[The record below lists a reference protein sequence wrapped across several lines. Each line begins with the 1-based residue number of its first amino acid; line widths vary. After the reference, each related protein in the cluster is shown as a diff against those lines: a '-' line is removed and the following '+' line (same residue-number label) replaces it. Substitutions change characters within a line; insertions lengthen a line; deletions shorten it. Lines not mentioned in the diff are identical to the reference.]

1 MEIRLD
7 DLAGPEIATLLD
19 EHIEEMQ
26 SVTPPESI
34 HALSLE
40 GLRDPAVTVWTVWD
54 GDELIGCGAIM
65 ELDAVHAELKS
76 MRTSAPRRGR
86 GVASTLLA
94 HLLGEARKRGYR
106 RVSLE
111 TGSMAHFEPARRF
124 YLKHGFEYCE
134 PFAAYSDD
142 PNSVFMTMEL

>member
-1 MEIRLD
+1 MDIRLD
-7 DLAGPEIATLLD
+7 DLAGPEIATFLD
-19 EHIEEMQ
+19 EHIEEMK

-34 HALSLE
+34 HALSLD

-65 ELDAVHAELKS
+65 DLDTSHAELKS
-76 MRTSAPRRGR
+76 MRTSASWRGR

-94 HLLGEARKRGYR
+94 HLLGEARQRGYR

-111 TGSMAHFEPARRF
+111 TGSMPHFEPARQF
-124 YLKHGFEYCE
+124 YLKHGFEYCG
-134 PFAAYSDD
+134 PFSTYADD